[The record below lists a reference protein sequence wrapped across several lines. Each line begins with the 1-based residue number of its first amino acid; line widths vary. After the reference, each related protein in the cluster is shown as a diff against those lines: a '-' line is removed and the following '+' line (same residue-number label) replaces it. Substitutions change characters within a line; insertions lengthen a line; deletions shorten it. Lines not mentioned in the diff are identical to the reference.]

1 MIVAIYSSNVDPI
14 NPFPEKAGSD
24 FFWRLSFLILH
35 IGQMSCAMAVLGPES
50 GRCTVSGNM
59 VCTFYQKTQGV
70 NPANVSSHKKPE
82 SMAEWYKF

>member
-50 GRCTVSGNM
+50 E
-59 VCTFYQKTQGV
+59 
-70 NPANVSSHKKPE
+70 SHKGSLGILIE
-82 SMAEWYKF
+82 VERNQTSI